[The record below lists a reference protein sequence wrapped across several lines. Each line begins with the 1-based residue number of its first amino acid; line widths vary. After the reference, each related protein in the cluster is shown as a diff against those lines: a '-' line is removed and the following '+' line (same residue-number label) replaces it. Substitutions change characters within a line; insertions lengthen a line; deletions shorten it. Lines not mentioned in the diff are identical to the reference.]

1 MLAKL
6 ELNKELNELRNQ
18 LSYSK
23 RMGFFLGSGTS
34 KAIGISDITTLT
46 QKVKDGLSG
55 DDKKVFEK
63 LLKELEEHAK
73 PYQPNVEHLLNH
85 LRLIRQ
91 ITSDKNN
98 KEVDSIKGDFAAG
111 LDKKIC
117 NKIYDI
123 ILIDEKK
130 AELKTTL
137 KFASWLNWLNRDFTK
152 EIFTIN
158 YDLIFEK
165 SFEKL
170 KIPFFDGFIGSNEP
184 FFYPSS
190 LETNSILETPP
201 LSWIRLWKLHG
212 SLSWFWI
219 KENKSEKIIRVST
232 SSKSNYPDNELVIY
246 PSREKYDSSRKQP
259 FIAYFDRLKYF
270 LQNGEGLFVISG
282 YSFSD
287 EHINEIFYNGAK
299 FNNRIHVIC
308 FFYEDKDLQKI
319 VDSDNMHMNIT
330 AYGPKKI
337 ITGGNHY
344 EWNEPIIDKDT
355 PDLVKNFWND
365 KDKKLELGDFNKL
378 VGFFLFCTGRKEVFD
393 KGIPV

>member
-1 MLAKL
+1 MQKL
-6 ELNKELNELRNQ
+6 DLNKELNELRNQ

-34 KAIGISDITTLT
+34 KAIGIADISTLT
-46 QKVKDGLSG
+46 QKVKEGLAG
-55 DDKKVFEK
+55 DDKKIFEK

-73 PYQPNVEHLLNH
+73 PYKPNVEHVLNY

-91 ITSDKNN
+91 ITSDKSN

-123 ILIDEKK
+123 ILSDEKK
-130 AELKTTL
+130 SELKITL

-152 EIFTIN
+152 EIFTTN
-158 YDLIFEK
+158 YDLVFER
-165 SFEKL
+165 SFEQL

-190 LETNSILETPP
+190 LETNNILESPP

-219 KENKSEKIIRVST
+219 KEKKSEKIIRVST

-299 FNNRIHVIC
+299 FNNRIHIIC

-319 VDSDNMHMNIT
+319 IDSDNMHMNIT

-337 ITGGNHY
+337 ITGGNNY
-344 EWNEPIIDKDT
+344 EWNEPTIDKDT

-365 KDKKLELGDFNKL
+365 RDKKLEIGDFNKL
-378 VGFFLFCTGRKEVFD
+378 VEFFLFCTGRKEIFD